1 MSTIP
6 VERVMELLEIENET
20 VLYQDKYKNK
30 FKRTKDGF
38 DYKDVMD
45 YISITNARN
54 LFLCEVQRLVIFIID
69 ESNQTKTKIAKNLGF
84 TNSANM
90 DSFLETITHS
100 KKTAAVF
107 VKACKNYRGLV
118 REYDI
123 YMGYVK

>member
-54 LFLCEVQRLVIFIID
+54 WFLCEVQRLVIFIID

-90 DSFLETITHS
+90 DSFLETTTHS